1 METEKMI
8 RELKRV
14 EEIHKHDKVFT
25 GDLNIAEMA
34 HDVRKRLE
42 ELKPYEDTGLTP
54 VQIRELKERDKPK
67 RVVYEHEFE
76 DNRLISYVQRCES
89 CGEAYDPSERFNFCP
104 NCGQR
109 ILRRKVIVKAFAN
122 YGFAGTE
129 MEFEE
134 EFPDNATDE
143 EIEETMKDIVYEQV
157 DLSWRKED

>member
-1 METEKMI
+1 MDTIEARDI
-8 RELKRV
+8 IKRMC
-14 EEIHKHDKVFT
+14 K
-25 GDLNIAEMA
+25 GDPTPIQLEALDIAYDILSIGLNPE
-34 HDVRKRLE
+34 
-42 ELKPYEDTGLTP
+42 
-54 VQIRELKERDKPK
+54 QIRELKERDKPK
-67 RVVYEHEFE
+67 QVVYEHEFE
-76 DNRLISYVQRCES
+76 DSRLISYVQKCKS

-143 EIEETMKDIVYEQV
+143 EIEETMKDIVHEQV
-157 DLSWRKED
+157 DWSWRKED

>member
-1 METEKMI
+1 MERLTKVINACGKTVVVYTRGKYKDTTAGETEHKDI
-8 RELKRV
+8 RNV
-14 EEIHKHDKVFT
+14 MKHLSD
-25 GDLNIAEMA
+25 
-34 HDVRKRLE
+34 
-42 ELKPYEDTGLTP
+42 YEDTGLTP
-54 VQIRELKERDKPK
+54 EQIRELKERDKPK

-157 DLSWRKED
+157 DWSWKKED

>member
-1 METEKMI
+1 MDTIEARDIIKRMCKGDPTPIQLEALDIAYDILSIGLNPEQIME
-8 RELKRV
+8 
-14 EEIHKHDKVFT
+14 
-25 GDLNIAEMA
+25 
-34 HDVRKRLE
+34 LE
-42 ELKPYEDTGLTP
+42 
-54 VQIRELKERDKPK
+54 ERDKPK

-76 DNRLISYVQRCES
+76 DDRLISYVQRCES

-134 EFPDNATDE
+134 EFHDNATDE

-157 DLSWRKED
+157 DWSWRKEGMTCRN

>member
-1 METEKMI
+1 MDTIEARDI
-8 RELKRV
+8 IKRMC
-14 EEIHKHDKVFT
+14 K
-25 GDLNIAEMA
+25 GDPTPIQLEALDIAYDILSIGLNPE
-34 HDVRKRLE
+34 
-42 ELKPYEDTGLTP
+42 
-54 VQIRELKERDKPK
+54 QIRELKERDKPK
-67 RVVYEHEFE
+67 QVMYEREFE
-76 DNRLISYVQRCES
+76 DSRLISYVQRCKS

-104 NCGQR
+104 NCGRR

-157 DLSWRKED
+157 DWSWKKEG

>member
-1 METEKMI
+1 ME
-8 RELKRV
+8 RELEKTLM
-14 EEIHKHDKVFT
+14 EIEHLIKVHEQRENT
-25 GDLNIAEMA
+25 
-34 HDVRKRLE
+34 HTQSVLE
-42 ELKPYEDTGLTP
+42 QAQEIIRMCAQAARTPSELKEIL
-54 VQIRELKERDKPK
+54 ERDKPK
-67 RVVYEHEFE
+67 QVVYEHEFE
-76 DNRLISYVQRCES
+76 DNRLISYVQRCKS

-157 DLSWRKED
+157 DWSWRKED

>member
-1 METEKMI
+1 MERLVIPNKAGSLCYNDTDQG
-8 RELKRV
+8 LKL
-14 EEIHKHDKVFT
+14 EPNEITSHQ
-25 GDLNIAEMA
+25 
-34 HDVRKRLE
+34 RRLLLE
-42 ELKPYEDTGLTP
+42 RLHEYEDTGLTP
-54 VQIRELKERDKPK
+54 PEIMELKERDKPK

-157 DLSWRKED
+157 DWAWKKED

>member
-1 METEKMI
+1 MDTIEARDI
-8 RELKRV
+8 IKRMC
-14 EEIHKHDKVFT
+14 K
-25 GDLNIAEMA
+25 GDPTPIQLEALDIAYDILSIGLNPE
-34 HDVRKRLE
+34 
-42 ELKPYEDTGLTP
+42 
-54 VQIRELKERDKPK
+54 QIRELKERDKPK
-67 RVVYEHEFE
+67 QVVYEHEFK
-76 DNRLISYVQRCES
+76 DSRLISYVQKCKS

-157 DLSWRKED
+157 DWSWRKED

>member
-1 METEKMI
+1 MDTIEARDI
-8 RELKRV
+8 IKRMC
-14 EEIHKHDKVFT
+14 K
-25 GDLNIAEMA
+25 GDPTPIQLEALDIAYDILSIGLNPE
-34 HDVRKRLE
+34 
-42 ELKPYEDTGLTP
+42 
-54 VQIRELKERDKPK
+54 QIRELKERDKPK
-67 RVVYEHEFE
+67 QVVYEHEFE
-76 DNRLISYVQRCES
+76 DSRLISYVQKCKS

-109 ILRRKVIVKAFAN
+109 ISRRKVIVKAFAN

-157 DLSWRKED
+157 DWSWKKEG